1 MNLHEQVL
9 TGVVGLTL
17 IFRYAVKSWVR
28 FALPQVTA
36 PERVWGFE
44 DLFFLA
50 GYALDIAHM
59 SMIQLR

>member
-1 MNLHEQVL
+1 M
-9 TGVVGLTL
+9 GLTL
-17 IFRYAVKSWVR
+17 LFRYAVKSWVR

-50 GYALDIAHM
+50 GYTLDIGHM
-59 SMIQLR
+59 TMIQMRCVDKPVV

>member
-1 MNLHEQVL
+1 M
-9 TGVVGLTL
+9 GLTL
-17 IFRYAVKSWVR
+17 LFRYAVKCWVR

-50 GYALDIAHM
+50 GYILDLAHM